1 MNISFDK
8 NEIYIR
14 SSNIER
20 TLVST
25 EKELEGFF
33 NQTIDRS
40 NIFIVKGGEYFMNLF
55 HLDRK
60 ERQDMNK
67 YLKSCLKRNLDKNY
81 ANIYQNE
88 IFPNLKKCHL
98 MENIPDT
105 GRMNFC
111 DSIISHYFEYTYGN
125 QTNDII
131 GRCTSK
137 DIKKFYDFCIE
148 YYDSFKTFN
157 EYSAFMFYKLFQH
170 IFKYMDNAIKGKS
183 KLKMI
188 MIGGHDATVG
198 QFMNFLDR
206 LQIIPRTN
214 YPHFAFNIIM
224 ELRKYNQDFYLEIYY
239 NDIMKYNNT
248 LKNFKSILDN
258 SEYSNLYNYC
268 GKPQSN
274 LSLNKTINIK
284 NKINILNKK
293 NKIIKSLPFNSTHNT
308 KIKTKNR
315 IKVTYGKM
323 FLKKPLTYPAL
334 KDIKI
339 YIISIIAFIFVLL
352 IFDKFHYKW
361 KKDKLNSKKIEII
374 I

>member
-1 MNISFDK
+1 MFLKFILSIIHICYCEEIMYNHNNKENNIYFIFTTFRHGARNPLRRKDFFGNIEYKPGALTEYGKIQHLEIGRKYRKRYSNFMNISFDR

-20 TLVST
+20 TIVST

-33 NQTIDRS
+33 NKTIDRS
-40 NIFIVKGGEYFMNLF
+40 NIFIVKRGVFFMNLF

-60 ERQDMNK
+60 EQEDMNK
-67 YLKSCLKRNLDKNY
+67 YLKSCLKRNLGKNY
-81 ANIYQNE
+81 ETIYQNE
-88 IFPNLKKCHL
+88 IFPNIKNCLL

-105 GRMNFC
+105 GRKNFC

-131 GRCTSK
+131 GRCNYE
-137 DIKKFYDFCIE
+137 DIKKFYDFCVE
-148 YYDSFKTFN
+148 YYDSFKVFK
-157 EYSAFMFYKLFQH
+157 EYGAFMFYKLFQN

-188 MIGGHDATVG
+188 MIGGHDSTVG

-214 YPHFAFNIIM
+214 YPHFAFNIVM

-239 NDIMKYNNT
+239 NDIMKYNNS

-258 SEYSNLYNYC
+258 SKYSNLYNGHYSYSYI
-268 GKPQSN
+268 P
-274 LSLNKTINIK
+274 
-284 NKINILNKK
+284 KK
-293 NKIIKSLPFNSTHNT
+293 NQRF
-308 KIKTKNR
+308 
-315 IKVTYGKM
+315 YQ
-323 FLKKPLTYPAL
+323 KK
-334 KDIKI
+334 
-339 YIISIIAFIFVLL
+339 
-352 IFDKFHYKW
+352 
-361 KKDKLNSKKIEII
+361 
-374 I
+374 